1 MKFFPDTA
9 VAGEVLNTTGQK
21 EASWFSQS
29 HIRHTMSATISACP
43 KPGTLKT
50 EPLALM
56 ETLLTVPSFGPGS
69 GSASITC
76 TAGGWDYWSVND
88 LERCGPESSACL
100 HSLGMVGRVRT
111 RALCS
116 PAARQGTCQGL
127 PVLPHTLLPRALKT
141 VSNFDYRMLP
151 SVHWDLLTLLLL
163 I

>member
-29 HIRHTMSATISACP
+29 HVDTQSPTISACP

-69 GSASITC
+69 GSTSVTC
-76 TAGGWDYWSVND
+76 TAGGWDY
-88 LERCGPESSACL
+88 GSSAFL
-100 HSLGMVGRVRT
+100 HSLGMVGRDRT
-111 RALCS
+111 WALCS
-116 PAARQGTCQGL
+116 PAPRQGACQGL

-151 SVHWDLLTLLLL
+151 SVHWDLLTLLLQ